1 MSNDEIK
8 SLCLELMKADREDVV
23 IEILKK
29 AGYWDRPEYWRF
41 YGDTQDN
48 YSAAGSQANEAE
60 TALIEKITNSRDA
73 RLMLKCYQA
82 GIDPK
87 GNNAP
92 KNLKEAVGKFFKV
105 EEGSDVE
112 GDIASIDSN
121 FRTELARGMTLAVTG
136 NKPGKSKYVGFPS
149 LTIVDDGE
157 GQHPDSLPDTI
168 LSLNRSIKNEIEFA
182 HGKFNMGGT
191 APLTFC
197 GDKNI
202 QLVISKRHSE
212 LVTSRK
218 KNPSERDNEWGFT
231 IVRREFPEGKRRK
244 SWYKYLAPIHNPLDK
259 NKPKIL
265 SFKADRLPLF
275 PKNNQPYA
283 RETGWGTLIKLYEYQ
298 TKFRGQAML
307 EGGLRGV
314 LDLLLPEIGLPLRV
328 HECRKGYR
336 GHKGSFDNNV
346 NGLMVRLSDEHNN
359 LELKEPLTEKIN
371 LDGQVFEMS
380 IYVFKSKD
388 VARTYRRTDKAL
400 LFCVNGQAQGWEPE
414 RFFDKKGVKKGY
426 LKDSLLVFVDCSK
439 IDATNQELLF
449 SNSRDRLSTKRIKE
463 ELIVEIEDS
472 LKENSVLKE
481 LHEQRKREK
490 TADKLSNS
498 KPLEEVLKSVI
509 KKNSTLSSLF
519 NLGNR
524 ALGSFKSRKVD
535 IDKKP
540 FEGKRFPTFFNF
552 HRMDEGSI
560 AEKHCNINL
569 RCRVKFDTDAQNDYF
584 KRENS
589 PGEFTL
595 FRIIDGEEV
604 PYEGNYKVN
613 LTNGHATLNL
623 SLPENVEVGDK
634 LEFISKVTDPS
645 RLIDPFFNQLHIFV
659 LKEHIEDKTKPR
671 KDRNDFPNDQQ
682 GNKEQKSG
690 GLALPERIYEVAKEP
705 NDEKQMSWED
715 VPGDSFTASSALAI
729 ISNGEQENPYNANG
743 YDWYINVENK
753 YLVNELKNSPNDA
766 DIIQGQ
772 YKYGMILM
780 GISMLHEESANSKDR
795 STNGDESELSLE
807 DKVKM
812 FSSSVSA
819 VLVPMINELSKIP
832 ELEPQLDE

>member
-1 MSNDEIK
+1 MKNDDIK
-8 SLCLELMKADREDVV
+8 SLCLLLMKADKEDDVV
-23 IEILKK
+23 AILKER
-29 AGYWDRPEYWRF
+29 GYWDRPECWRY

-73 RLMLKCYQA
+73 RLMLQCYLA

-92 KNLKEAVGKFFKV
+92 KSLKEAVGKFFKV

-112 GDIASIDSN
+112 GDLASIDSK
-121 FRTELARGMTLAVTG
+121 FRTELARGMTLALTG
-136 NKPGKSKYVGFPS
+136 SKPGKTKYDGFPS

-157 GQHPDSLPDTI
+157 GQTPDSLPDTI

-212 LVTSRK
+212 LVTSRMN
-218 KNPSERDNEWGFT
+218 NPTERDTEWGFT
-231 IVRREFPEGKRRK
+231 IVKREFPEGKRRK
-244 SWYKYLAPIHNPLDK
+244 SWYKFLAPIPNPSDTE
-259 NKPKIL
+259 KPRIL
-265 SFKADRLPLF
+265 SFKADKLPLF
-275 PKNNQPYA
+275 PMNNQPYA
-283 RETGWGTLIKLYEYQ
+283 RETAWGTLIKLYEYQ
-298 TKFRGQAML
+298 TKFRTQAMR

-328 HECRKGYR
+328 HECREGYG

-346 NGLMVRLSDEHNN
+346 NGLMVRLSDDNET

-371 LDGQVFEMS
+371 LHGQVFEMS

-388 VARTYRRTDKAL
+388 VARTYRRKDKAL

-414 RFFDKKGVKKGY
+414 RFFDRKGVKKAY

-439 IDATNQELLF
+439 IDATTQELLF

-463 ELIVEIEDS
+463 ELLEEIEDS

-490 TADKLSNS
+490 TAEKLSNS
-498 KPLEEVLKSVI
+498 KPLGEVLKSVI
-509 KKNSTLSSLF
+509 KNNSSLSSLF
-519 NLGNR
+519 NLGNI
-524 ALGSFKSRKVD
+524 ALGTFRARKVD
-535 IDKKP
+535 VDKKP

-552 HRMDEGSI
+552 HKMDEGSI
-560 AEKHCNINL
+560 AEKHCHINL

-589 PGEFTL
+589 HGEFSL

-604 PYEGNYKVN
+604 PYEGNYKAN
-613 LTNGHATLNL
+613 LTNGHTTLNL

-645 RLIDPFFNQLHIFV
+645 RLFNPFLNRLNIYV
-659 LKEHIEDKTKPR
+659 LKEHIDDEIKPR
-671 KDRNDFPNDQQ
+671 KDRDDFPDDKP

-690 GLALPERIYEVAKEP
+690 GIGTPENIIEVAKESS
-705 NDEKQMSWED
+705 EKQISWEE
-715 VPGDSFTASSALAI
+715 VPGDSFTANSALAI
-729 ISNGEQENPYNANG
+729 ISNGEEENPYKANG

-753 YLVNELKNSPNDA
+753 YLVNELKNSPDDA

-780 GISMLHEESANSKDR
+780 GVSMLHEESTTSKDQ
-795 STNGDESELSLE
+795 STNGDEPELSLQ
-807 DKVKM
+807 DKVIM
-812 FSSSVSA
+812 FSSSISP
-819 VLVPMINELSKIP
+819 VLVPMINELSKIR
-832 ELEPQLDE
+832 EPQLNE